1 MDSHELQKLSLSF
14 VSNSLMDFSFLNPGF
29 FDKNTLKRLLD
40 RHLPKNFT
48 SLKTKFY
55 AVATN
60 LNTGDPVL
68 FSYWRFKKI
77 CSSLLFYSYFICA
90 RIPKK
95 YTLW

>member
-1 MDSHELQKLSLSF
+1 
-14 VSNSLMDFSFLNPGF
+14 MDFSFLNPGF

-40 RHLPKNFT
+40 RHLPENFT

-60 LNTGDPVL
+60 LNTGDPTL
-68 FSYWRFKKI
+68 FSSGDLRK
-77 CSSLLFYSYFICA
+77 SVSLLFYSYFICT
-90 RIPKK
+90 RIHKK